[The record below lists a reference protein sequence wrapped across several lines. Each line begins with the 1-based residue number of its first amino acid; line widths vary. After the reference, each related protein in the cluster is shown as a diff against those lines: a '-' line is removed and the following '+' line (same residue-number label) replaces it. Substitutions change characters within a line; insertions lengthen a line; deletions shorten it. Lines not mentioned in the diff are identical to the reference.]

1 MINVDSSRNYPLI
14 WLFINAF
21 WALVFGYFALH
32 FDSDPVS
39 CRAADDREISL
50 PENIEV
56 SGGEKLSII
65 DVGARFR
72 LLWLLGFSAYVGISI
87 LGVLTFCCQN
97 TTMRKLIF
105 LVIALFN
112 YAIFFAWIY
121 AIYIRMSHTGQ
132 VCSGDYLEDQ
142 S

>member
-56 SGGEKLSII
+56 SGGEKL
-65 DVGARFR
+65 
-72 LLWLLGFSAYVGISI
+72 
-87 LGVLTFCCQN
+87 
-97 TTMRKLIF
+97 
-105 LVIALFN
+105 
-112 YAIFFAWIY
+112 
-121 AIYIRMSHTGQ
+121 
-132 VCSGDYLEDQ
+132 
-142 S
+142 